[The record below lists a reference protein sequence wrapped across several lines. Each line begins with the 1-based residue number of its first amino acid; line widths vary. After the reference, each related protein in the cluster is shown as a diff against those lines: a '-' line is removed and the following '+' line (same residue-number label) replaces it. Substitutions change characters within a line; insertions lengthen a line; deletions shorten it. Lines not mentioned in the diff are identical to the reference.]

1 MLLKRSVLMLARRHL
16 FEFND
21 ESWAPEA
28 LRALIVESLGRTL
41 RWGRMLRGVVD
52 PFLAFTREH
61 KITRVLDLASG
72 SGAPVELLIE
82 ECLARGETPPKF
94 ILTDLYP
101 RPGEW
106 ERIRLK
112 YPTFIDYIAKP
123 VDATNVNATLS
134 QSSDARLIV
143 NAFHH
148 LSPELAENVLR
159 DAITSNAPMMVVEPF
174 GRDPR
179 AFWRYFP
186 VGLPALLANPLVTSN
201 RRWQQALLLYGSPLG
216 LAAALWDGTVSTL
229 RMYTEEDLRAMVLK
243 YSESYTWRWSR
254 HEYPPYGSGTL
265 FFGAP

>member
-1 MLLKRSVLMLARRHL
+1 MLARRHL

-112 YPTFIDYIAKP
+112 IPNLYRLYRE
-123 VDATNVNATLS
+123 
-134 QSSDARLIV
+134 AR
-143 NAFHH
+143 
-148 LSPELAENVLR
+148 R
-159 DAITSNAPMMVVEPF
+159 CD
-174 GRDPR
+174 
-179 AFWRYFP
+179 
-186 VGLPALLANPLVTSN
+186 
-201 RRWQQALLLYGSPLG
+201 QC
-216 LAAALWDGTVSTL
+216 
-229 RMYTEEDLRAMVLK
+229 
-243 YSESYTWRWSR
+243 
-254 HEYPPYGSGTL
+254 
-265 FFGAP
+265 